1 MNHIKIL
8 PKSIKTI
15 IFDMDGV
22 LVDLESMNYAAYK
35 RTLKDILK
43 ITLTHKQYQQ
53 FFAGTKTEFG
63 FEQITLLYKT
73 PANIPE
79 LVQYYR
85 KIKKKYLSEQL
96 STYVSL
102 RKNTPQLLET
112 LKLDGYV
119 LAVATSTVREFTMLI
134 LKGFDIQ
141 KYFDYI
147 ICAED
152 VHHGKPDPEIY
163 TLALQKSKTSPEN
176 ALVIEDSL
184 NGIHAA
190 QKAHILVIGIANN
203 GKNKEDIKKTDLS
216 VHNWKE
222 LLEII
227 HFKK

>member
-1 MNHIKIL
+1 MKNL
-8 PKSIKTI
+8 TGTIKTI

-22 LVDLESMNYAAYK
+22 LVDLETMNYAAYK
-35 RTLKDILK
+35 RAIKDILK
-43 ITLTHKQYQQ
+43 RTLTHKQYQQ
-53 FFAGTKTEFG
+53 FFAGTKTEYG
-63 FEQITLLYKT
+63 FEQITLFYKI
-73 PANIPE
+73 PINITE

-102 RKNTPQLLET
+102 RKNTHQLLKT

-119 LAVATSTVREFTMLI
+119 LAVATSTIREFTTLI

-141 KYFDYI
+141 KYFDHI

-152 VHHGKPDPEIY
+152 VVRGKPDPEIY
-163 TLALQKSKTSPEN
+163 TLALQKSRTSPEN

-184 NGIHAA
+184 NGIRAA
-190 QKAHILVIGIANN
+190 QKAHIFIVGIANN
-203 GKNKEDIKKTDLS
+203 GRNKEDIKRADLS
-216 VHNWKE
+216 VQSWKE
-222 LLEII
+222 LLERI